1 MLIQAIT
8 FLWYSVKDAPI
19 SLAPTSYEQ
28 STAHHD
34 VKYAKQIKESDS
46 GIAPPL
52 YPVYRISAASSSPPV
67 VVTNLLY
74 HQQPAAVVMHSQ
86 AVQFNKQNTSI

>member
-1 MLIQAIT
+1 MMIQAIT

-34 VKYAKQIKESDS
+34 VKYAKQIKESNS

-52 YPVYRISAASSSPPV
+52 YPVYKISAASSSPPV

-86 AVQFNKQNTSI
+86 AVQFNKQNTTI